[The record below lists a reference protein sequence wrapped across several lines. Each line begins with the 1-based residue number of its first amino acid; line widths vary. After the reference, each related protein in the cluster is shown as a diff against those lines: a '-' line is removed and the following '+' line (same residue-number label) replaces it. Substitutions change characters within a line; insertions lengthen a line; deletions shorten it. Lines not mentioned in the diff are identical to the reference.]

1 MKRTLNLLL
10 IEDSEDDAELILE
23 AITSS
28 GFEVTHKR
36 VETKPDIASAVGSG
50 QWDIILCD
58 YAMPK
63 VTAPE
68 ALKIVKD
75 SERDIPFIVV
85 SGSIGETVA
94 VDLMKSGVNDYIMK
108 DRLAR
113 LGPAIERELREAKN
127 RRKRHFAEE
136 ELKKWAEHLARSNE
150 DLQRFAYV
158 ASHDLKEPLRM
169 VSLYIQLLEEEIS
182 GRIDGQ
188 AKEYI
193 QFAIEGTR
201 RMQSLIDD
209 LLSYSRIEMT
219 DTVLQKT
226 DCNNVLDE
234 ALRNLQ
240 TFIRGQNA
248 TVTHGKLPE
257 TQSDPVQM
265 VQIFQ
270 NLVANAIKFH
280 RPGIPPT
287 VHLEA
292 QNLPGQGWIFSVQD
306 NGIGIRP
313 EYYDRIFTVFQRLH
327 TRDEFPGNGIGL
339 SICKRIVERLGGQIW
354 VDSEEGKGSRFSFT
368 IPETPGTKF
377 ARPSAPAQVDTKK
390 AA

>member
-58 YAMPK
+58 FAMPK

-226 DCNNVLDE
+226 DCNHVLDE

-280 RPGIPPT
+280 RPGVPAT

-292 QNLPGQGWIFSVQD
+292 QSLPGQGWIFSVQD